1 MKNENQK
8 NKNLENRTQTQP
20 TGRKFRVTITETLK
34 RTVTVHE
41 SELKAA
47 TPDDAAQAVSDWWH
61 NGPIVLVAE
70 DFADVDFEAE
80 EVTEGGEGHA

>member
-34 RTVTVHE
+34 RTVTVH
-41 SELKAA
+41 
-47 TPDDAAQAVSDWWH
+47 
-61 NGPIVLVAE
+61 
-70 DFADVDFEAE
+70 
-80 EVTEGGEGHA
+80 